1 MLWNESVSG
10 ELLSYLSL
18 MAPISGGSGS
28 FLTAPLTVLTAARRQ
43 LARVRDDVT
52 AVGFEAGCVA
62 NVGDKIRFI
71 IYNKL

>member
-1 MLWNESVSG
+1 MERVCQRRAIK
-10 ELLSYLSL
+10 LLE
-18 MAPISGGSGS
+18 PNGRGSDS

-43 LARVRDDVT
+43 LTQVHDDMM
-52 AVGFEAGCVA
+52 AVGFEAGCVM